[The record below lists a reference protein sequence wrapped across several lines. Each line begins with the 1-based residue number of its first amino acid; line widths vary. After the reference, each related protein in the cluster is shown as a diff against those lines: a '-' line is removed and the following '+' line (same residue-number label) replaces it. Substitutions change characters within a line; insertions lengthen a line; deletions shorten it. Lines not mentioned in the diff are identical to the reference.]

1 MPILFFEFLFMKFY
15 ISILVLFL
23 YSCKEKNTLFTQ
35 IESEHSGITFANNL
49 LVKDTSN
56 VLDNEFFYNGGG
68 VAVGDVNNDGLQD
81 IYFTGNQVQNKLYL
95 NQGNLKFKD
104 ITVSSGAQ
112 KKEGMWASGVSM
124 VDVNADGFLDIYV
137 CNTQH
142 PNPELR
148 KNNLFINQG
157 LGQDKIPKFKDQAGE
172 YGLASSQNTNSCQFF
187 DFDKDGDLDVFMTV
201 NELDVQYPNQYVTKI
216 IDGTSPTH
224 DLLFKNDF
232 DPNLNH
238 VVFTEVSKSSGIVW
252 PGYSHSSLIHDF
264 NDDGWPDI
272 YISNDYVSN
281 DLIYINDKKGH
292 FTNEIKHIFKHQSYS
307 AMGSDI
313 ADINN
318 DGLLD
323 IFTTEML
330 PFSNKRKKLFIAGNS
345 YNGYLM
351 NDKFDYEYQYIRNT
365 LQLNQGLN
373 PKTGFQTFSDI
384 SFMANVHE
392 TDWSWSSLF
401 ADFDNDGFKDLY
413 VTNGFRKD
421 ISDHDFGDY
430 RKNASM
436 MVSRQELYDQ
446 IPEIKV
452 SNFVF
457 HNSKKL
463 SFEDKTTDW
472 GLDIPSF
479 SNGAAYADLDNDGDL
494 DILVNNIDSEA
505 FLFKNTLNDIK
516 NAEKNQNNFLRIKLN
531 SDQSKNI
538 YGAVVKIFANGQI
551 QTSKSLS
558 NRGYLSSSESILH
571 FGLDQNKVDSIKVL
585 WPSGKISNI
594 INPKINNILE
604 IAEKSAIQIK
614 LKTLINETYV
624 KEIDAASIGLDF
636 EHMENDFI
644 DFNFQRTL
652 AHKYSQNGPGV
663 SVADV
668 NNDGL
673 DDIFIGG
680 SSRMLSTFFIQNAAG
695 KFIRKDISFKSDPI
709 LKEEELGNLLFDAD
723 GDGDKDL
730 YIVRG
735 SYQHTPTAGLYTHI
749 LCVND
754 GKGNFKI
761 DSLAININTAGLC
774 VKTAD
779 INKDGKL
786 DLFIGGNVF
795 PRSFPNTT
803 PSYILMNT
811 SQQKDQPRFV
821 DVSAK
826 WKINNLG
833 IVNDALFADFDNDKL
848 DDLIIASEWEP
859 IRFLKN
865 TGKTF
870 VDITAKSGMSSTVGW
885 WTSLCSIDYDLDG
898 DLDYVAGNYGLNT
911 YFKASDSQPLTLYAK
926 DFDQNKIVEPFITT
940 YWRDSTKKVNEYFFH
955 NRDDMTKQ
963 LPSLLK
969 KFPSYGRFGATV
981 AKDVFSKSELEG
993 ATIKKANQ
1001 LASILIKNNGS
1012 GKFSFEELPLQAQIA
1027 PIQSMLNMDLNQD
1040 GLPDIILSGNEYGME
1055 LLQGRADAFNGLIL
1069 LNNRK
1074 NSFTP
1079 LSILKSGFNVPG
1091 NGKGVYKI
1099 TINGKIFVLA
1109 FQNKSKLLVFQTKLK
1124 AI

>member
-1 MPILFFEFLFMKFY
+1 MKFY
-15 ISILVLFL
+15 ILILFFFGI
-23 YSCKEKNTLFTQ
+23 SCQEKNTLFVQ
-35 IESEHSGITFANNL
+35 IVGKDSGITFNNKL
-49 LVKDTSN
+49 VVKDTSN

-68 VAVGDVNNDGLQD
+68 VAVGDLNNDGLQD
-81 IYFTGNQVQNKLYL
+81 IYFTGNQVPNKLYL
-95 NQGNLKFKD
+95 NKGNLKFED
-104 ITVSSGAQ
+104 ITEASGAQ
-112 KKEGMWASGVSM
+112 KIQDQWSSGVSM
-124 VDVNADGFLDIYV
+124 IDINADGLLDIFV

-142 PNPELR
+142 PNAKMR

-157 LGQDKIPKFKDQAGE
+157 IGSDKIPKFKDLAEE
-172 YGLASSQNTNSCQFF
+172 YGLAVTQNTNSCQFF

-216 IDGTSPTH
+216 IDGSSPTH
-224 DLLFKNDF
+224 DLLYKNDF
-232 DPNLNH
+232 DETLNH
-238 VVFTEVSKSSGIVW
+238 PVFTDVSKNAGIVW

-264 NDDGWPDI
+264 NEDGWPDI

-281 DLIYINDKKGH
+281 DVIYINDTKGH
-292 FTNEIKHIFKHQSYS
+292 FTNQIKHIFKHQSYS

-351 NDKFDYEYQYIRNT
+351 NDKYDYEYQYIRNT
-365 LQLNQGLN
+365 LQLNQGMN
-373 PKTGFQTFSDI
+373 AKTGFQTFSDI

-401 ADFDNDGFKDLY
+401 ADFDNDGYKDLY

-436 MVSRQELYDQ
+436 NVSRQELYDQ

-452 SNFVF
+452 ANFVF
-457 HNSKKL
+457 QNTQKL
-463 SFEDKTTDW
+463 GFEDKTTDW

-494 DILVNNIDSEA
+494 DILVNNIDAEA
-505 FLFKNTLNDIK
+505 FLFKNTIND
-516 NAEKNQNNFLRIKLN
+516 KNQSSKKRNDFLRIKL
-531 SDQSKNI
+531 SSSIYKN
-538 YGAVVKIFANGQI
+538 AFETVVKVYQNSKI

-558 NRGYLSSSESILH
+558 NRGYLSASESILH
-571 FGLDQNKVDSIKVL
+571 FGLENKKVDSVL
-585 WPSGKISNI
+585 VFWPSGKIS
-594 INPKINNILE
+594 KINNPRINSSLAIDE
-604 IAEKSAIQIK
+604 SSSKLPTLNVKSEEAYF
-614 LKTLINETYV
+614 NEVNAT
-624 KEIDAASIGLDF
+624 ALGLDF

-652 AHKYSQNGPGV
+652 AHKYSQSGPDL
-663 SVADV
+663 SVADI

-680 SSRMLSTFFIQNAAG
+680 SSRMKSSFFIQNPSG
-695 KFIRKDISFKSDPI
+695 KFFRKDVSFKTDPI
-709 LKEEELGNLLFDAD
+709 LKEEEVKSLLFDAD
-723 GDGDKDL
+723 ADGDQDL

-735 SYQHTPTAGLYTHI
+735 SYQHPPLSGLYTHV

-754 GKGNFKI
+754 GKGNFKV
-761 DSLAININTAGLC
+761 DSLAINIQTSGSC

-786 DLFIGGNVF
+786 DLFVGGSVLPQN
-795 PRSFPNTT
+795 FPNVT
-803 PSYILMNT
+803 PSYILLNI
-811 SQQKDQPRFV
+811 SVLKDKPRFK
-821 DVSAK
+821 DESKK
-826 WKINNLG
+826 WNVKDLG
-833 IVNDALFADFDNDKL
+833 IVNDALLSDFDNDKL
-848 DDLIIASEWEP
+848 EDLIIAAEWEP

-865 TGKTF
+865 TGKAF
-870 VDITAKSGMSSTVGW
+870 VDITASSGMNSTLGW
-885 WTSLCSIDYDLDG
+885 WNSLCSIDFDADG
-898 DLDYVAGNYGLNT
+898 DMDYVAGNYGLNT
-911 YFKASDSQPLTLYAK
+911 YFKASNSQPLTLYAK
-926 DFDQNKIVEPFITT
+926 DFDQNKIIEPFITT
-940 YWRDSTKKVNEYFFH
+940 YWRDSDKNIKEYYFH

-969 KFPSYGRFGATV
+969 KFPSYGLFGASK
-981 AKDVFSKSELEG
+981 ANEVFNKSELAG

-1001 LASILIKNNGS
+1001 LASILIKNNGKS
-1012 GKFSFEELPLQAQIA
+1012 KFSFEELPLEAQIA
-1027 PIQSMLNMDLNQD
+1027 PIYGILSMDVNQD
-1040 GLPDIILSGNEYGME
+1040 GLSDIVLNGNEYGME
-1055 LLQGRADAFNGLIL
+1055 MLQGRADAFNGLVLI
-1069 LNNRK
+1069 NNK
-1074 NSFTP
+1074 KSFRQIP
-1079 LSILKSGFNVPG
+1079 YQQSGFYVPG
-1091 NGKGVYKI
+1091 NGKGLAKI
-1099 TINGKIFVLA
+1099 LIKGKLHILA
-1109 FQNKSKLLVFQTKLK
+1109 AQNKGKLLVFLPNKK
-1124 AI
+1124 ANSFK